1 MAASRLPVAGGLQRD
16 LEERLMKRQ
25 WMQFAERLR
34 RPRARQPAPPTPLP
48 GLGRAGRLGRCWAR
62 GTPGR
67 GAQPAP
73 SLSCRRSPQLLQDE
87 SRAAEQLRW
96 ALPRLLSPQRRVRE
110 AAVGIIG
117 LAGVLVKGQK
127 EELQI
132 LSEALQALREDESP
146 SCLSILIQLT
156 FERRSAGLCSSAGSD
171 APASIGD
178 FQFPLKMRAPAEQD
192 GPAGAPGT
200 ALAAQS

>member
-1 MAASRLPVAGGLQRD
+1 
-16 LEERLMKRQ
+16 
-25 WMQFAERLR
+25 MQFAERL
-34 RPRARQPAPPTPLP
+34 
-48 GLGRAGRLGRCWAR
+48 
-62 GTPGR
+62 
-67 GAQPAP
+67 
-73 SLSCRRSPQLLQDE
+73 LLQDE

-96 ALPRLLSPQRRVRE
+96 ALPRLRSPQRRVRE

-117 LAGVLVKGQK
+117 LAGVRVKGQK